1 MKRFAC
7 VLSFFIVGGGIES
20 AFSNPKAFAVWG
32 VALCVFI
39 TTTFFIVKE

>member
-32 VALCVFI
+32 ISLCVFL
-39 TTTFFIVKE
+39 TTTFLIVKE